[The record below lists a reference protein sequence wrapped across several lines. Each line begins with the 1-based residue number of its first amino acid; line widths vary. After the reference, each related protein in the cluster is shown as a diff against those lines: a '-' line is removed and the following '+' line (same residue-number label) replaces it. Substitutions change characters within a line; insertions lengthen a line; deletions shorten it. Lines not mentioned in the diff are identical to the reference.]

1 MQPPIIYI
9 ILNTI
14 IYSFILNTEQQQLH
28 IKAKLTKQLDA
39 TKNELNSAVNK
50 LGMVE
55 EERVEGIA
63 RMEAS
68 QRRVEEI
75 LASIEAGKK
84 QPEDEIR
91 KRIASF
97 KKYESAYIATQKEK
111 LSGVIT
117 Q

>member
-1 MQPPIIYI
+1 MPR
-9 ILNTI
+9 
-14 IYSFILNTEQQQLH
+14 
-28 IKAKLTKQLDA
+28 KK
-39 TKNELNSAVNK
+39 ELNSAVNK

-68 QRRVEEI
+68 QRRVEE
-75 LASIEAGKK
+75 LLVSIEAGKK
-84 QPEDEIR
+84 QTEDEIR

-111 LSGVIT
+111 MSGVIA